1 MTPDLLDRLFSVPLK
16 GFIEERRR
24 VVGELKAAG
33 QAQQAKEVD
42 KIAKPTVSA
51 WATNQ
56 LARRDPKLIEELGQV
71 AASLR
76 DVQLG
81 GGGNKDGDSRYGDAV
96 ARQREILKKLRTDAE
111 EVLTSSGHAPSP
123 QVVERTIRNLRE
135 GVADETTRD
144 TVARGRLTED
154 LEAVDF
160 AALVAEV
167 STTASGGARTS
178 ARAKEPA
185 ARAPSTATRKE
196 ALLDANHG
204 KEAAQ
209 QRARARAAAEREV
222 AKLRTAATTAE
233 HVLDR
238 HRRAVENTR
247 QELSTLE
254 KKAEAARLESDR
266 LSRALDAAQATLRKL
281 PAD

>member
-1 MTPDLLDRLFSVPLK
+1 MTPDLLDRLFAVPLK

-42 KIAKPTVSA
+42 RIAKPTVSA

-56 LARRDPKLIEELGQV
+56 LVRRDPKLIEELGQV

-76 DVQLG
+76 NVQLG

-96 ARQREILKKLRTDAE
+96 AKQREILKRLRTDAE
-111 EVLTSSGHAPSP
+111 DVLTSSEHAPSP
-123 QVVERTIRNLRE
+123 QVVERIIRNLRE

-144 TVARGRLTED
+144 RVQRGRLTED

-167 STTASGGARTS
+167 GTTVSGGGRTP

-185 ARAPSTATRKE
+185 ARASSGAKKE
-196 ALLDANHG
+196 ALLDATHA
-204 KEAAQ
+204 KEAAR
-209 QRARARAAAEREV
+209 QRAQARAAAEREV
-222 AKLRTAATTAE
+222 AKLRTATTTAE
-233 HVLDR
+233 HVLDK

-254 KKAEAARLESDR
+254 KKAEAARLESER
-266 LSRALDAAQATLRKL
+266 LSRALDTAQTALRKL